1 MVCKK
6 CKKEL
11 SSEMIKANLCWNCG
25 EIIDKNLT
33 DADTNYDDIEIETE
47 YSTEED
53 IIFNNTNS
61 IAKSIRIFAKI
72 IMIVGSILNVLVL
85 FVASGYYTFTSF
97 LAFEMMF
104 ILFGL
109 LLLGFSEIIQLL
121 QDIKSNLIIRKQ
133 Y

>member
-11 SSEMIKANLCWNCG
+11 SSEMIKVNLCWNCG
-25 EIIDKNLT
+25 EIIDENLT

-53 IIFNNTNS
+53 ITSNNSNS
-61 IAKSIRIFAKI
+61 IAKSIRVFAKI

-97 LAFEMMF
+97 FAFEMMF
-104 ILFGL
+104 FLSGL

-121 QDIKSNLIIRKQ
+121 QDIKSKLYN
-133 Y
+133 